1 VRQWHKWGTP
11 EDSSLSPNFSPI
23 SLGWNRGGSV
33 MVSLGISGLVGIME
47 GEDDVMAGKQSTPW
61 QRHASNSDLCLG
73 PVGHSG

>member
-1 VRQWHKWGTP
+1 
-11 EDSSLSPNFSPI
+11 
-23 SLGWNRGGSV
+23 